1 MSRFNQRTSRL
12 FVALVV
18 VAAAVG
24 YGGWRARAQ
33 TPAYGQTMPPL
44 NNLPNPYQT
53 INPPGPGGTHPE
65 FFKMP
70 PGRKWGSTAG
80 VDIDRDG
87 KTVWIIDRCGANSC
101 FDPATGK
108 MSELDPILHF
118 DENGKLIKGIGAG
131 LVVFP
136 HGLFV
141 DRDGNIWVT
150 DGNDNRPNQG
160 RGAAGAGA
168 AGGARGAAAGGR
180 GAAAAGGGGAAA
192 AGGAAPA
199 GGRGPAGPVGA
210 AAGATKGHQV
220 FKFDKDGKLLM
231 TLGKAGG
238 AADPDFFYQPND
250 VLTAPNGD
258 IFVSEIHGAG
268 GGVIYKFDKTGKFV
282 MKWGSPSGAAS
293 TTPGELN
300 IPHSLAMD
308 SRGRL
313 FVASRGNNR
322 VEIFDQNGKFID
334 QWFQFSRPSGVFI
347 DKDDILYV
355 ADSESGAN
363 NTTTHPGGW
372 LRGIRIGS
380 AKDGKVT
387 AFIPDHEPEHTG
399 TSSAEG
405 VAVDSRG
412 VIYGAEVGQMDVK
425 KYVKK

>member
-1 MSRFNQRTSRL
+1 MSLSVGRKML
-12 FVALVV
+12 ALLVV
-18 VAAAVG
+18 IVAVAALALIG
-24 YGGWRARAQ
+24 RTAHGQAPEYS
-33 TPAYGQTMPPL
+33 QTMAPL
-44 NNLPNPYQT
+44 NDLPNPFQT
-53 INPPGPGGTHPE
+53 INPRASDGSHPE
-65 FFKMP
+65 YFKMP

-101 FDPATGK
+101 FDAAAGK
-108 MSELDPILHF
+108 MSDLDPILHF
-118 DENGKLIKGIGAG
+118 DENGKLIKSFGHG

-141 DRDGNIWVT
+141 DQDDNIWVT
-150 DGNDNRPNQG
+150 DGNDNRPGQG
-160 RGAAGAGA
+160 RAGGAGAAGAA
-168 AGGARGAAAGGR
+168 AGGARGAAGGR
-180 GAAAAGGGGAAA
+180 GAAAAGQTPGGA
-192 AGGAAPA
+192 
-199 GGRGPAGPVGA
+199 GRGGPVGA

-220 FKFDKDGKLLM
+220 FKFDKNGNVLL
-231 TLGKAGG
+231 TLGAPGG
-238 AADPDFFYQPND
+238 AANPEYFYQPND
-250 VLTAPNGD
+250 VLVAPNGD

-268 GGVIYKFDKTGKFV
+268 GGVIFKFDKTGKFLT
-282 MKWGSPSGAAS
+282 KWGSPTGAAS
-293 TTPGELN
+293 TVPGELN

-322 VEIFDQNGKFID
+322 IEIFDQNGKFLD

-347 DKDDILYV
+347 DKQDNIYV

-380 AKDGKVT
+380 AKDGKVKY
-387 AFIPDHEPEHTG
+387 FIPDPEPEHTG

-405 VAVDSRG
+405 VAVDAKG
-412 VIYGAEVGQMDVK
+412 NIYGAEVGQMDVK
-425 KYVKK
+425 KYVMKKS

>member
-1 MSRFNQRTSRL
+1 MSRFNQRTPKL
-12 FVALVV
+12 LVALVV

-33 TPAYGQTMPPL
+33 TPAYGQSMPPL
-44 NNLPNPYQT
+44 NDLPNPYQT

-65 FFKMP
+65 YFKMP

-118 DENGKLIKGIGAG
+118 DENGKLIKGFGAG

-150 DGNDNRPNQG
+150 DGNDNRPGQG
-160 RGAAGAGA
+160 RGAAGAAGRA
-168 AGGARGAAAGGR
+168 ARAARRRVDVARGGR
-180 GAAAAGGGGAAA
+180 WSRSSRRTRTG
-192 AGGAAPA
+192 
-199 GGRGPAGPVGA
+199 GPVGA

-220 FKFDKDGKLLM
+220 FKFDKDGKLLL
-231 TLGKAGG
+231 TLGKPGG
-238 AADPDFFYQPND
+238 AADPEFFYQPND
-250 VLTAPNGD
+250 VLIAPNGD

-268 GGVIYKFDKTGKFV
+268 GGVIYKFDKTGKFL

-300 IPHSLAMD
+300 I
-308 SRGRL
+308 RTRW
-313 FVASRGNNR
+313 R
-322 VEIFDQNGKFID
+322 
-334 QWFQFSRPSGVFI
+334 W
-347 DKDDILYV
+347 
-355 ADSESGAN
+355 
-363 NTTTHPGGW
+363 
-372 LRGIRIGS
+372 IREAGS
-380 AKDGKVT
+380 
-387 AFIPDHEPEHTG
+387 
-399 TSSAEG
+399 S
-405 VAVDSRG
+405 
-412 VIYGAEVGQMDVK
+412 
-425 KYVKK
+425 

>member
-1 MSRFNQRTSRL
+1 VVKVRRNTLTFL
-12 FVALVV
+12 IPLVA
-18 VAAAVG
+18 VAGLMAAG
-24 YGGWRARAQ
+24 QWHARAQ
-33 TPAYGQTMPPL
+33 APAYGQSMTPL
-44 NNLPNPYQT
+44 NELPNPYQT

-65 FFKMP
+65 YFKMP
-70 PGRKWGSTAG
+70 AGRKWGSTAG

-87 KTVWIIDRCGANSC
+87 KTVWILDRCGANSC
-101 FDPATGK
+101 YDAASGK
-108 MSELDPILHF
+108 MSDLDPILHF
-118 DENGKLIKGIGAG
+118 DENGKLIKGFGAG
-131 LVVFP
+131 IVVFP

-141 DRDGNIWVT
+141 DRDDNIWVT

-160 RGAAGAGA
+160 RGGGRGAGAAAGGQAGAGA
-168 AGGARGAAAGGR
+168 A
-180 GAAAAGGGGAAA
+180 
-192 AGGAAPA
+192 
-199 GGRGPAGPVGA
+199 RGPAGPVGA

-238 AADPDFFYQPND
+238 AADPEYFYQPND
-250 VLTAPNGD
+250 VLVAPNGD

-268 GGVIYKFDKTGKFV
+268 GGVIYKFDKTGKFLT
-282 MKWGSPSGAAS
+282 KWGSPTGAGS
-293 TTPGELN
+293 TTAGELN

-322 VEIFDQNGKFID
+322 IEIFDQNGKFID
-334 QWFQFSRPSGVFI
+334 QWFQFSRPSGVFV
-347 DKDDILYV
+347 DKDDNIYV

-387 AFIPDHEPEHTG
+387 AFIPDPEPDHTG

>member
-1 MSRFNQRTSRL
+1 VAKFGRNTPTL
-12 FVALVV
+12 LVALVAV
-18 VAAAVG
+18 GGFIAAAD
-24 YGGWRARAQ
+24 WNARAQ
-33 TPAYGQTMPPL
+33 APAYSQAMAPL
-44 NNLPNPYQT
+44 NDLPNPFQT

-70 PGRKWGSTAG
+70 AGRKWGSTAG

-87 KTVWIIDRCGANSC
+87 KTVWIIDRCGGNSC
-101 FDPATGK
+101 YDTATGK
-108 MSELDPILHF
+108 MSDLDPILHF
-118 DENGKLIKGIGAG
+118 DENGKLIKGFGAG
-131 LVVFP
+131 IVVFP

-141 DRDGNIWVT
+141 DRDDNIWVT
-150 DGNDNRPNQG
+150 DGNDNRPGQG
-160 RGAAGAGA
+160 RGAAGAA
-168 AGGARGAAAGGR
+168 AGGGARGAAAGGR
-180 GAAAAGGGGAAA
+180 GAGAAGAGQAAAGAA
-192 AGGAAPA
+192 
-199 GGRGPAGPVGA
+199 RGPAGPVGA

-231 TLGKAGG
+231 TLGKPGG

-250 VLTAPNGD
+250 VLVAPNGD

-268 GGVIYKFDKTGKFV
+268 GGVIYKFDKTGKFLS
-282 MKWGSPSGAAS
+282 KWGSASGAAS
-293 TTPGELN
+293 TTHGELN

-322 VEIFDQNGKFID
+322 IEIFDQNGKFID

-347 DKDDILYV
+347 DKDDNIYV

-363 NTTTHPGGW
+363 NTTSHPGGW

-387 AFIPDHEPEHTG
+387 AFIPDPEPDHTG

>member
-1 MSRFNQRTSRL
+1 
-12 FVALVV
+12 
-18 VAAAVG
+18 
-24 YGGWRARAQ
+24 
-33 TPAYGQTMPPL
+33 MPPL
-44 NNLPNPYQT
+44 TNLPNPYQA
-53 INPPGPGGTHPE
+53 INPPAADGSHPE
-65 FFKMP
+65 YFKMP
-70 PGRKWGSTAG
+70 AGRKWGSTAG

-87 KTVWIIDRCGANSC
+87 KTVWILDRCGANSC

-118 DENGKLIKGIGAG
+118 DENGKLIKSFGAG
-131 LVVFP
+131 IVVFP

-141 DRDGNIWVT
+141 DRDNNIWVT
-150 DGNDNRPNQG
+150 DGNDNRPGQG
-160 RGAAGAGA
+160 RGAAAAGGGARGA
-168 AGGARGAAAGGR
+168 AAGARGAAAGGR
-180 GAAAAGGGGAAA
+180 GAAPEAGQAARGGA
-192 AGGAAPA
+192 
-199 GGRGPAGPVGA
+199 GRGPAGPVGA

-220 FKFDKDGKLLM
+220 FKFDKDGKLLL
-231 TLGKAGG
+231 TLGKPGG

-250 VLTAPNGD
+250 VLVAPNGD

-268 GGVIYKFDKTGKFV
+268 GGVIYKFDKTGKFL
-282 MKWGSPSGAAS
+282 MKWGSPTGAGS
-293 TTPGELN
+293 TTAGELN

-322 VEIFDQNGKFID
+322 IEIFDQNGKFID
-334 QWFQFSRPSGVFI
+334 QWFQFSRPSGVFV
-347 DKDDILYV
+347 DKDDNIYV

-387 AFIPDHEPEHTG
+387 SFIPDLEPEHVG
-399 TSSAEG
+399 TSSAQG